1 MFYFLCNYFTLQYI
15 NLYYI
20 NRYMTYKF
28 GWKPEQIKRRLNQAR
43 GGIGAVRP
51 LQQGQ
56 ESILDFKSFGLLK
69 HAIEKKNSEG
79 EDTSY

>member
-28 GWKPEQIKRRLNQAR
+28 GWKPEQIKRRLN
-43 GGIGAVRP
+43 
-51 LQQGQ
+51 
-56 ESILDFKSFGLLK
+56 
-69 HAIEKKNSEG
+69 
-79 EDTSY
+79 